1 MSSTSL
7 GSRLWVTA
15 FLALSGGAVGALT
28 AIVLSILGTVVANA
42 TLPSGHVEY
51 HFGPL
56 GFALAGAVGTPVLSW
71 LLMRRVPLWRAV
83 AEPAV
88 GGILGTLLALASI
101 PFVPLPVLA
110 QPLLVLAGIGGAA
123 LRLRATHSVEKVPVR
138 AS

>member
-1 MSSTSL
+1 MFSTSF
-7 GSRLWVTA
+7 GSRARVTA
-15 FLALSGGAVGALT
+15 FLSLSGGAVGALT
-28 AIVLSILGTVVANA
+28 AIALSFLGTVVANA

-56 GFALAGAVGTPVLSW
+56 GFALAGAIGTPLISR
-71 LLMRRVPLWRAV
+71 LLMRRVPLWRAI

-101 PFVPLPVLA
+101 PFLPLPLLA

-123 LRLRATHSVEKVPVR
+123 LRLRATHSHAKIPAR

>member
-7 GSRLWVTA
+7 GPRARVTA

-28 AIVLSILGTVVANA
+28 AIALSFLGTVVANA

-56 GFALAGAVGTPVLSW
+56 GFALAGAIGTPMISW
-71 LLMRRVPLWRAV
+71 LLMRRVPLWRAI

-101 PFVPLPVLA
+101 PFLPLPLLA
-110 QPLLVLAGIGGAA
+110 QPLLVFAGIGGAA
-123 LRLRATHSVEKVPVR
+123 LRLRATHSVEKVPVH